1 MLPSILIWLMLHTPE
16 DVHAP
21 RPSVFMFH
29 STCQPGIAA
38 GRSHLLRTAGNPG
51 FMAAD
56 FEDGSNAV
64 IILARGREE
73 VKQALKRRQSMV
85 VVEILVG
92 SPRRCYLASMFSEFQ
107 STPDIRASGERTELE
122 LE

>member
-1 MLPSILIWLMLHTPE
+1 MLPSILIWLMLHTPAE
-16 DVHAP
+16 DVHVP

-29 STCQPGIAA
+29 STCQPDIAA

-51 FMAAD
+51 SMAAD

-64 IILARGREE
+64 IILAHGRGE

-85 VVEILVG
+85 IVEILVS
-92 SPRRCYLASMFSEFQ
+92 SPRRCYLA
-107 STPDIRASGERTELE
+107 DIRAPGERTELE